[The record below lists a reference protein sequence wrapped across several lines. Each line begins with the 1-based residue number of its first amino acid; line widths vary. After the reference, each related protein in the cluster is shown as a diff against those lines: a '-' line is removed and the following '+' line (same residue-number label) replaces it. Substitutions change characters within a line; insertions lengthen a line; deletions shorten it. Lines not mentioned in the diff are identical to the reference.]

1 MTVEKQGVGKMSR
14 NIVFTFPPPPPEH
27 KAGRLVLIGLI
38 VFIVLENI
46 LFALFLTNYFEL
58 SSSYRKMEENYQ
70 SLYTSFSDLSSAY
83 TSLMG
88 NYSVLRRELG
98 VEAVLRIGN
107 SLQSYYDAVRLIKG
121 LDGTRESA
129 NPAKDQVV
137 FAARLAQHDLGN
149 PYLPDVEAE
158 FERIV
163 GRRSYDI
170 ARSKINE
177 VLLIIGV
184 SESDPP
190 VVKIGKILNFTRK
203 YVHYEYE
210 VNDVFRA
217 PVETLGLRSGDCD
230 DYTILVASLFE
241 AVGIDSAVG
250 SFKNATGARHYM
262 VLVHLEELPGYRYW
276 SFPDLTRFGL
286 AKGRW
291 VIIEPQL
298 PLDRQGDEQIG
309 RWTLLAAAEV

>member
-1 MTVEKQGVGKMSR
+1 MSGRKTMSR
-14 NIVFTFPPPPPEH
+14 NVAFAFPPPPPGH
-27 KAGRLVLIGLI
+27 KTGRGILIGLVI
-38 VFIVLENI
+38 FIVLENI
-46 LFALFLTNYFEL
+46 LVALFLINYFEL
-58 SSSYRKMEENYQ
+58 SSYYQKMEENYQ

-83 TSLMG
+83 MSLMG
-88 NYSVLRRELG
+88 NYSVLRRELD
-98 VEAVLRIGN
+98 VEAVLKIGN
-107 SLQSYYDAVRLIKG
+107 SLQSYYDVLRQIKG
-121 LDGTRESA
+121 LDGTKESA
-129 NPAKDQVV
+129 NPTKDQVI

-158 FERIV
+158 FERII

-184 SESDPP
+184 SESDPS
-190 VVKIGKILNFTRK
+190 VVKIGKILNFTRRHI
-203 YVHYEYE
+203 HYEYE
-210 VNDVFRA
+210 VNNVFRA

-241 AVGIDSAVG
+241 AVGISSAVG
-250 SFKNATGARHYM
+250 SFKNVTGAYHYM

-276 SFPDLTRFGL
+276 SLPDLTRFGL
-286 AKGRW
+286 TRGRW
-291 VIIEPQL
+291 IIIEPQL